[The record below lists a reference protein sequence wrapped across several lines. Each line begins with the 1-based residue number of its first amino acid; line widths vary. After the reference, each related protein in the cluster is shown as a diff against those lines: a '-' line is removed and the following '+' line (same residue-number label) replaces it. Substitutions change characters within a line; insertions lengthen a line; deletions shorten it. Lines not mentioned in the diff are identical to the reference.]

1 MILVLVLL
9 TSVLAQPNYK
19 GLIYEKGRII
29 DCGLYLNRY
38 AHGGV
43 PSKEEDS
50 VIKTC
55 CRVLR
60 KVAREEGLNPLLEAH
75 LLTCRRIGR

>member
-1 MILVLVLL
+1 MLMILLSLAF
-9 TSVLAQPNYK
+9 AQPSYK
-19 GLIYEKGRII
+19 GLIYESGRII

-43 PSKEEDS
+43 PSPKEDT